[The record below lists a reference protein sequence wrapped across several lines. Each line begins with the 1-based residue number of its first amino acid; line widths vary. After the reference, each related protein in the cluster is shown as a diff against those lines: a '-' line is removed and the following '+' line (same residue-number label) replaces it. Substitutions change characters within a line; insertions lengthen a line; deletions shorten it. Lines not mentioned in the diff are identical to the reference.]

1 MEPHE
6 SAPEESG
13 RDEHE
18 EGNDVDEEML
28 AELFVLL
35 DDGTPGG
42 LIRACD
48 MFLVGVPTA
57 LADLR
62 GARAEARLDDAGR
75 VAHNLR
81 GTAGAFGA
89 ARLGRLAARLEEAC
103 GRSDGGSAGALVELM
118 EGEFAT
124 FRTLLMSRLA
134 VPGPA

>member
-48 MFLVGVPTA
+48 LFLVGVPTA
-57 LADLR
+57 LANLR
-62 GARAEARLDDAGR
+62 AACAEARLDDAAM
-75 VAHNLR
+75 VAHTLR

-103 GRSDGGSAGALVELM
+103 GRSDAASAAALIEQM
-118 EGEFAT
+118 EGEFAA
-124 FRTLLMSRLA
+124 FRTVLMSRLA
-134 VPGPA
+134 APGPG